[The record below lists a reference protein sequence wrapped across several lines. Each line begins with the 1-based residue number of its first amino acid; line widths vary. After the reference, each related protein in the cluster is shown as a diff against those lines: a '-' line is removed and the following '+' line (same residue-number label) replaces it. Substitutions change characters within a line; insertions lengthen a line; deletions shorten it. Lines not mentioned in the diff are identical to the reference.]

1 MILQY
6 QLLTKLN
13 MLIFD
18 RNFLYIKSIY
28 FVILYFVILFVK
40 LLFRIEW
47 SFIFIY
53 NTNIITVFKN
63 FIN

>member
-18 RNFLYIKSIY
+18 RNFLYIKSI
-28 FVILYFVILFVK
+28 YFVILFVK